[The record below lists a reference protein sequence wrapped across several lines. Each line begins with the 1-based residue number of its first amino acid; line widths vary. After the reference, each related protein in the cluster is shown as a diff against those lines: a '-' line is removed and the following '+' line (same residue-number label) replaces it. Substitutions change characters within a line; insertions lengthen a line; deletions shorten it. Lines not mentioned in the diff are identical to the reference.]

1 MTDVTTA
8 ADPAAIEI
16 EGLTRSAFIVKGA
29 LVAGSVYGGMAIAP
43 FVSEALAQSGG
54 GDVEVLNFALTLEY
68 LEAAFYE
75 KAVDL
80 RLDSSTKQL
89 AQLLGSHEAAHV
101 AALTQTIR
109 KLGGKPVAKP
119 AFAFPISDQAS
130 FLKLAQVLEDTGV
143 GAYNGAAP
151 AITSKE
157 VLAAAGSIVQVE
169 ARHAAAIRLAN
180 RVLPA
185 PAAFDQA
192 LTKGQV
198 LPKVKPLIKG

>member
-1 MTDVTTA
+1 MTDITTA

-16 EGLTRSAFIVKGA
+16 EGITRSAFIVKGA
-29 LVAGSVYGGMAIAP
+29 LVTGSVYGALAIGP
-43 FVSEALAQSGG
+43 FVTQALAASGG
-54 GDVEVLNFALTLEY
+54 GDVAVLNFALTLEY

-75 KAVDL
+75 KAL
-80 RLDSSTKQL
+80 TLKLDSKTKQL
-89 AQLLGSHEAAHV
+89 ARLLGAHEAAHV
-101 AALTQTIR
+101 GALTQTIR
-109 KLGGKPVAKP
+109 KLGGKPVPKP
-119 AFAFPISDQAS
+119 AFSFPISDQAS

-151 AITSKE
+151 AIKSKA

-180 RVLPA
+180 GVLPA

-198 LPKVKPLIKG
+198 LPKVKPLIKA

>member
-192 LTKGQV
+192 LTKDQV